1 MILLLNRILKF
12 VVLPVMS
19 FCTFIPQVPGY
30 LHGLLSNE
38 CEAVCD
44 IALRWVAVAET
55 WDHGRL

>member
-1 MILLLNRILKF
+1 LELLFLTYAVF
-12 VVLPVMS
+12 
-19 FCTFIPQVPGY
+19 FQVPGY

-38 CEAVCD
+38 CEAVCA

>member
-1 MILLLNRILKF
+1 LYLS
-12 VVLPVMS
+12 S
-19 FCTFIPQVPGY
+19 FQVPGY

-55 WDHGRL
+55 WDHGKL